1 MTLLLTGAPC
11 AGKSTIASLL
21 GRLLSQPDT
30 KIIIAPETA
39 TALILAQECAEADSE
54 PMGPLEFQRLI
65 LSEQVRVEND
75 AREMAE
81 ALSANGHD
89 VLCVF
94 DRGRRDGK
102 LFCDAS
108 TWAAIDGDRISNSG
122 QYDLVVHLT
131 SLAVDAPALYDD
143 ARRRGQN
150 EARRHT
156 REQSAALCTQFAT
169 LYHDMPCVTISGSA
183 APIGSKLMG
192 VLSRLHERV
201 PSSMVH
207 LKGRL
212 RTELTHAVYAAV
224 MWLLYIDL
232 DECDRA
238 DFEDW
243 ASKRDAV

>member
-1 MTLLLTGAPC
+1 M
-11 AGKSTIASLL
+11 
-21 GRLLSQPDT
+21 
-30 KIIIAPETA
+30 
-39 TALILAQECAEADSE
+39 
-54 PMGPLEFQRLI
+54 
-65 LSEQVRVEND
+65 
-75 AREMAE
+75 
-81 ALSANGHD
+81 
-89 VLCVF
+89 
-94 DRGRRDGK
+94 
-102 LFCDAS
+102 
-108 TWAAIDGDRISNSG
+108 
-122 QYDLVVHLT
+122 
-131 SLAVDAPALYDD
+131 DAPALYDD
-143 ARRRGQN
+143 AQRRGQN